1 MSRIGKLPVNV
12 PAGISVELKDNILTV
27 TQGKKKFE
35 QPINPLITVDYDK
48 AAGVIKFTRANDTKQ
63 SKMLHGLYRSLIHN
77 MMVGLSTGFSRELEI
92 VGVGFRAEMKENQ
105 LNLQLGYSHA
115 IVFIPP
121 ENIQIVVE
129 KPTSIVI
136 KGHDKQL
143 VGQVA
148 AKIRSFRPPEP
159 YKGKG
164 IKYVEEVVRRK
175 AGKAAGK

>member
-1 MSRIGKLPVNV
+1 MSRIGKLPVVV
-12 PAGISVELKDNILTV
+12 PAGINVEFKDNLITV
-27 TQGKKKFE
+27 SQGNKKFE
-35 QPINPLITVDYDK
+35 QIINPLITVDYDK

-63 SKMLHGLYRSLIHN
+63 CKMLQGLYRSLIHN
-77 MMVGLSTGFSRELEI
+77 MMVGLSTGFSRVLEI

-115 IVFIPP
+115 IIFIPP

-129 KPTSIVI
+129 KLTSIII
-136 KGHDKQL
+136 KGYDKQL
-143 VGQVA
+143 VGQIA

-164 IKYVEEVVRRK
+164 VKYVEEVVRRK

>member
-12 PAGISVELKDNILTV
+12 PAGINVEFKDNQITV
-27 TQGKKKFE
+27 SQGNKKFE
-35 QPINPLITVDYDK
+35 QIINPLIMVDYDK

-63 SKMLHGLYRSLIHN
+63 CKMLQGLYRSLIHN
-77 MMVGLSTGFSRELEI
+77 MMVGLSTGFSRVLEI

-105 LNLQLGYSHA
+105 LNLQLGYSHT
-115 IVFIPP
+115 IIFIPP

-129 KPTSIVI
+129 KLTSIVI
-136 KGHDKQL
+136 KGYDKQL

-148 AKIRSFRPPEP
+148 ANIRSFRPPEP